1 MPRYAEASSLISLS
15 TNLGCYDQ
23 WTISYDLVSWSKIRK
38 EDSPASLGRAMPLNG
53 PARYTA
59 TDPDE
64 SGDRAF
70 AFPNRKFGDSRHSVC
85 RVDMARIGTDVCRAH
100 PG

>member
-38 EDSPASLGRAMPLNG
+38 EDSPASLGRA
-53 PARYTA
+53 
-59 TDPDE
+59 DE

-85 RVDMARIGTDVCRAH
+85 RIDMARIGTDVCRAH